1 MNRFSIKS
9 ILATTPDGAPP
20 KPSGLR
26 AKCARL
32 LPLTHTEA
40 HVASVPLGGPDG
52 DRMEKLLCINS
63 NRAALA
69 ALLVLLAPLAA
80 MSQSG
85 MVCLQATNIMLFAQ
99 ALMRASP
106 LAATFLSEPLPDT
119 PDSPACLELALT
131 ESFDKEPGEPIFLVG
146 LLNYCLHEVLPF
158 PRLVL
163 TPTGSTFAALL
174 DALAPA
180 CSAPS
185 SHPLALTADELLAA
199 KPDSMGLCDYAAIAA
214 WLHPLEDRYKEGVVN
229 AIISALTHPSIL
241 QMIGITGIDWQSI
254 QLSEHMAGPSVPTG
268 QVVPPHWP
276 TRMHYLHILVHRAF
290 KLPGDSQSEASKQAD
305 ALHLLPALPPGGG
318 GATLARVTTLINA
331 AVAIKWVK

>member
-52 DRMEKLLCINS
+52 DRMEKLLRINS
-63 NRAALA
+63 NHAALA

-80 MSQSG
+80 MSQS
-85 MVCLQATNIMLFAQ
+85 
-99 ALMRASP
+99 
-106 LAATFLSEPLPDT
+106 
-119 PDSPACLELALT
+119 
-131 ESFDKEPGEPIFLVG
+131 
-146 LLNYCLHEVLPF
+146 
-158 PRLVL
+158 
-163 TPTGSTFAALL
+163 GSTFAALL

-199 KPDSMGLCDYAAIAA
+199 KPDVMGLCDYAAIAA
-214 WLHPLEDRYKEGVVN
+214 WLHTLEDRYKEGVAN

-254 QLSEHMAGPSVPTG
+254 QLAHQTP
-268 QVVPPHWP
+268 Q
-276 TRMHYLHILVHRAF
+276 
-290 KLPGDSQSEASKQAD
+290 
-305 ALHLLPALPPGGG
+305 
-318 GATLARVTTLINA
+318 
-331 AVAIKWVK
+331 